1 MRIVDKMLIRQAI
14 ELSAVIGDHSDTMFH
29 LTNSFLKTEYGLEF
43 SAESIDVELERESTA
58 RLFFACAKE
67 RPEDIKNP
75 YNCLRLARDLWLD
88 YFIAT
93 SDLHTEQEFLEV
105 AESKFQQE
113 KQLKSTL
120 EASQTPLAPTIK
132 RLFAYDGDLRRYR
145 NQVRKTTKYFK
156 VAFFVLDEFFS
167 RGAAKPFFD
176 IYNPFAQSM
185 RVAETKQVAD
195 KEISALEE
203 KGTKRE
209 AGQAID
215 DGKPEEKTKQTAMD
229 RKPEEKAEQA
239 AMDGK
244 PEGNAEQA
252 IDKEA
257 DEKKNTHVTYLEKT
271 IHDLKVKLEH
281 TQKDAVRDMVLT
293 LASRGYGSPLYELY
307 LIQRDET
314 TPGNVSSAISNLFLA
329 LESLDIRLAREHL
342 VGRQMQYGEIEE
354 GKYILQGNE
363 VLEPGDSVRVKYP
376 GLRLG
381 KEMIVKPTIVKE
393 N

>member
-14 ELSAVIGDHSDTMFH
+14 ELSAVIGDHSETMFH
-29 LTNSFLKTEYGLEF
+29 LTNSFLKNEYGLEF
-43 SAESIDVELERESTA
+43 STESIDMELERESTA

-67 RPEDIKNP
+67 RPEEIKNP
-75 YNCLRLARDLWLD
+75 HNCLRLARDLWLD

-93 SDLHTEQEFLEV
+93 SDLNSEEAFLEV
-105 AESKFQQE
+105 AENKFQQE
-113 KQLKSTL
+113 RMLKSTL

-167 RGAAKPFFD
+167 KGAAKPFFD
-176 IYNPFAQSM
+176 IYNPFAQA
-185 RVAETKQVAD
+185 VQATETEQVAD
-195 KEISALEE
+195 KSKDDLED
-203 KGTKRE
+203 KVLE
-209 AGQAID
+209 AVVGQVTTEP
-215 DGKPEEKTKQTAMD
+215 KPEENT
-229 RKPEEKAEQA
+229 ES
-239 AMDGK
+239 
-244 PEGNAEQA
+244 
-252 IDKEA
+252 
-257 DEKKNTHVTYLEKT
+257 DEKKNAHVKYLEKT

-293 LASRGYGSPLYELY
+293 LAARGYGSPLYELY
-307 LIQRDET
+307 LINKDES
-314 TPGNVSSAISNLFLA
+314 TPGNISSVISNLFLA
-329 LESLDIRLAREHL
+329 LESLDIRFAREHL
-342 VGRQMQYGEIEE
+342 VGKQMEYGEIEE
-354 GKYILQGNE
+354 GKYFLQGNE
-363 VLEPGDSVRVKYP
+363 VLEPGDSVKVKYP